1 MPKPKDG
8 CSAVALQG
16 SLGSFGALLLLLL
29 LVLVLGGVGRRCV
42 PAWECGVEG
51 VAGRIIRVHASGP
64 EARRL
69 GPMRRMLLLLLLRV
83 LQVTARVV
91 GPCRRTAATHTAC
104 FAASGAAAGM
114 GLK

>member
-16 SLGSFGALLLLLL
+16 SLGSLSALLLLL
-29 LVLVLGGVGRRCV
+29 LVLVLGGVGRRRV
-42 PAWECGVEG
+42 AAWQRGVES
-51 VAGRIIRVHASGP
+51 VAGRVVGVHASGP

-69 GPMRRMLLLLLLRV
+69 RAVRRMLLLLLLRV
-83 LQVTARVV
+83 LLLTARAV
-91 GPCRRTAATHTAC
+91 GPSRRTAAAHTAC
-104 FAASGAAAGM
+104 LASRSAAAGM